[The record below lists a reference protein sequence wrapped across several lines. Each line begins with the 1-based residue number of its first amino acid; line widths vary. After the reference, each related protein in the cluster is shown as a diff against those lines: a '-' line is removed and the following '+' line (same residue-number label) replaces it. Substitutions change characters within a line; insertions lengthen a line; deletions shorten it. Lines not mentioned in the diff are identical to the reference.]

1 MRAPRFASEAGTT
14 LIEVTLAMAVLTVGA
29 LGAAGVFTSGMQKA
43 TSSPGDL
50 IATQKAQE
58 AVESVF
64 AARDSH
70 KLTWAQIRNVQG
82 ESGSDGGVF
91 LDGKQQLKDAGNDGL
106 VNTTDDGA
114 IEEVRYPGRDRMM
127 RTGDD
132 TFIQLGQFWREIQIT
147 QVSTSLRVIKV
158 TMSYPAAAQTRTFT
172 LTTYISNVS

>member
-1 MRAPRFASEAGTT
+1 MG
-14 LIEVTLAMAVLTVGA
+14 VLTVGA

-50 IATQKAQE
+50 IATQKAAE
-58 AVESVF
+58 AIESVF

-70 KLTWAQIRNVQG
+70 KLTWSQIRNEFG

-91 LDGKQQLKDAGNDGL
+91 KDGKKQLRDSGPDGL
-106 VNTTDDGA
+106 VNTIDDGA
-114 IEEVRYPGRDRMM
+114 IEEVRYPGADRIM

-132 TFIQLGQFWREIQIT
+132 TFIELGSFWREIQIT
-147 QVSTSLRVIKV
+147 RVTDDLRVVKV
-158 TMSYPAAAQTRTFT
+158 TMSYTSSAQNRTYT